1 MDGVRVPKGTVD
13 ARLLRGPKSSAADS
27 CLLKPD
33 ECGKGL
39 VFGLGLIPSIKNN
52 QLRTGADKGNPT
64 V

>member
-1 MDGVRVPKGTVD
+1 MGSTFRKFLADV
-13 ARLLRGPKSSAADS
+13 RLLRDPKSSVADS
-27 CLLKPD
+27 CLLKLD

-39 VFGLGLIPSIKNN
+39 VFGLELFPSIKNN